1 MSRKSENHETSE
13 GLGIKFLSVICHFK
27 NFSVY
32 IKKMGSFY
40 KNFKNCAGD
49 KLNLLKLESPTGIG
63 RVSMS
68 VIFHILILY
77 FEVVKIDF

>member
-1 MSRKSENHETSE
+1 
-13 GLGIKFLSVICHFK
+13 
-27 NFSVY
+27 
-32 IKKMGSFY
+32 MGSFY